1 MHAPVS
7 TILTLR
13 ILVLPILLISTVF
26 AVIIYLNLTNFDAS
40 AILDSISAIVSMIL
54 VNLLV
59 WERLRTSLRR
69 KLRYTHKNML
79 IGLYEQ
85 FKNGLIH
92 FYEKGIRETLSDL
105 ERYGKFMGIPLYPKG
120 LLKDVDSFLTTY
132 EDFDNRVKKL
142 VNVGKENIDK
152 GFDKYLWLPLL
163 GIEYEKYSHF
173 IKKYEDTPLLR
184 KHTEQVS
191 MVKKDQAELVLET
204 KELYGKCKQMQRGIL
219 EKFEDFL
226 KTNNLSFE
234 VEIPR
239 M

>member
-1 MHAPVS
+1 
-7 TILTLR
+7 
-13 ILVLPILLISTVF
+13 
-26 AVIIYLNLTNFDAS
+26 
-40 AILDSISAIVSMIL
+40 MIL

-85 FKNGLIH
+85 FNRGLIH
-92 FYEKGIRETLSDL
+92 FYEEGIRETLSDL
-105 ERYGKFMGIPLYPKG
+105 ERYGKFMGISLYPKG
-120 LLKDVDSFLTTY
+120 LFKDVDSFLTTY
-132 EDFDNRVKKL
+132 EDFDNRVKKI
-142 VNVGKENIDK
+142 VETGKENIGS
-152 GFDKYLWLPLL
+152 GFSEYLLLPLL
-163 GIEYEKYSHF
+163 GIAYEAYRHNIKSH
-173 IKKYEDTPLLR
+173 ENSPLLK
-184 KHTEQVS
+184 KHTEQAS
-191 MVKKDQAELVLET
+191 IVKKDQAELVLET

-234 VEIPR
+234 VGITR

>member
-1 MHAPVS
+1 MRA
-7 TILTLR
+7 R
-13 ILVLPILLISTVF
+13 
-26 AVIIYLNLTNFDAS
+26 ARMA
-40 AILDSISAIVSMIL
+40 L

-59 WERLRTSLRR
+59 WERLRDSLGR

-85 FKNGLIH
+85 LNRGLIH
-92 FYEKGIRETLSDL
+92 FYEEGIRETLSDL

-120 LLKDVDSFLTTY
+120 LLKDVDSFLTMY
-132 EDFDNRVKKL
+132 EDFDNREKKL

-152 GFDKYLWLPLL
+152 GFDMYLWLPLL
-163 GIEYEKYSHF
+163 GIEYEKYSHHL
-173 IKKYEDTPLLR
+173 KRYTDADSPLLR

-191 MVKKDQAELVLET
+191 IVKKDKAKLVSET
-204 KELYGKCKQMQRGIL
+204 KELYGKCKLMQVGIL

-226 KTNNLSFE
+226 MTNNLSFE
-234 VEIPR
+234 VGIPR

>member
-1 MHAPVS
+1 MA
-7 TILTLR
+7 
-13 ILVLPILLISTVF
+13 
-26 AVIIYLNLTNFDAS
+26 
-40 AILDSISAIVSMIL
+40 L

-59 WERLRTSLRR
+59 WERLRDSLGR

-85 FKNGLIH
+85 LNRGLIH
-92 FYEKGIRETLSDL
+92 FYEEGIRETLSDL

-120 LLKDVDSFLTTY
+120 LLKDVDSFLTMY
-132 EDFDNRVKKL
+132 EDFDNREKKL

-152 GFDKYLWLPLL
+152 GFDMYLWLPLL
-163 GIEYEKYSHF
+163 GIEYEKYSHHL
-173 IKKYEDTPLLR
+173 KRYTDADSPLLR

-191 MVKKDQAELVLET
+191 IVKKDKAKLVSET
-204 KELYGKCKQMQRGIL
+204 KELYGKCKLMQVGIL

-226 KTNNLSFE
+226 MTNNLSFE
-234 VEIPR
+234 VGIPR